1 MLARWLGTVLLL
13 GASTFLCLAE
23 DAPRPR
29 CNSENVGEMWPD
41 AANHDPK
48 ALVRL
53 ARCGELQMCVRNGKK
68 FRWEALTV
76 RIDQLG
82 GGSKNGQPSGC
93 EVSPETRTHS
103 DASGSNATR

>member
-1 MLARWLGTVLLL
+1 MFVSCLGTVLLL

-23 DAPRPR
+23 DAPRPA
-29 CNSENVGEMWPD
+29 CNSENIGEMWPE
-41 AANHDPK
+41 AANHDHK
-48 ALVRL
+48 ALLRL

-76 RIDQLG
+76 RIDQLR
-82 GGSKNGQPSGC
+82 GGSKNDKPSGC

-103 DASGSNATR
+103 DASGSNATP